1 MLYHQ
6 ERTGFMVR
14 NYQKMKEEIR
24 AAYAELEEIGWTQ
37 MISDQK
43 EGPDSEKLEEAPGF
57 IEAIANAET
66 RHQRARETSAE
77 RRQRRARRGP
87 IPQ

>member
-1 MLYHQ
+1 M
-6 ERTGFMVR
+6 R
-14 NYQKMKEEIR
+14 EEIR

-37 MISDQK
+37 LISDQE
-43 EGPDSEKLEEAPGF
+43 EGPDSENLEEAPGF
-57 IEAIANAET
+57 IEAIANAE
-66 RHQRARETSAE
+66 RSHQRARETLAE